1 MAKKKTMNLQTASKT
16 ASTASLVTS
25 SHVGGHDSTGANLS
39 LSQNEL
45 LGGTT
50 GAQMKQYLGNFDA
63 DFIPD
68 FPKFEVSNGNQDSD
82 NVLLFESMYKEHCL
96 SVVKAVGDLNFAQ

>member
-1 MAKKKTMNLQTASKT
+1 MNLQTASKT

-25 SHVGGHDSTGANLS
+25 SQVAGQDSTGANLS
-39 LSQNEL
+39 LGTNEIF
-45 LGGTT
+45 GGTA
-50 GAQMKQYLGNFDA
+50 GAQMKQYLGNFDP

-82 NVLLFESMYKEHCL
+82 NMVLFESMYKEHCL
-96 SVVKAVGDLNFAQ
+96 CVVKAVGDLNFAQ